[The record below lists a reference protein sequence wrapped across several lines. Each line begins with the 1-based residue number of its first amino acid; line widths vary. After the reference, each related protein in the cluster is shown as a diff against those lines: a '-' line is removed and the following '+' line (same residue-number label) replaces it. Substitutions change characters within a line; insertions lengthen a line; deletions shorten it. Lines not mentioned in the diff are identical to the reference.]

1 MFFLC
6 FLQLWLVLHLY
17 TGICLLVPHLPSR
30 LHHKAYCES
39 YENLCQTLCCSHGIT
54 WFNQRIFGL
63 SQLSSSNH
71 VQIHQGTFR
80 TPQIFTNSF
89 ELTLASVQRVIK
101 MTVQVLPVMIMG
113 AFIPGLR
120 RKYPVH
126 EYISAFLLVL
136 GLILFTLADAQM
148 SPNFSMI
155 GILMISGA
163 LIMDAFL
170 GNLQEAIFT
179 MNPETTQA
187 RKHNKKKLGSS
198 CFVLHLRF
206 L

>member
-1 MFFLC
+1 
-6 FLQLWLVLHLY
+6 
-17 TGICLLVPHLPSR
+17 
-30 LHHKAYCES
+30 
-39 YENLCQTLCCSHGIT
+39 
-54 WFNQRIFGL
+54 
-63 SQLSSSNH
+63 
-71 VQIHQGTFR
+71 
-80 TPQIFTNSF
+80 
-89 ELTLASVQRVIK
+89 
-101 MTVQVLPVMIMG
+101 MIMG

-155 GILMISGA
+155 GIMMITGA

-187 RKHNKKKLGSS
+187 RIRKKKKPGSFRFS
-198 CFVLHLRF
+198 FTVLFCFVSEILVMCLCRWRCF
-206 L
+206 SAQLLLDYRSCSFPWS

>member
-1 MFFLC
+1 
-6 FLQLWLVLHLY
+6 
-17 TGICLLVPHLPSR
+17 
-30 LHHKAYCES
+30 
-39 YENLCQTLCCSHGIT
+39 
-54 WFNQRIFGL
+54 
-63 SQLSSSNH
+63 
-71 VQIHQGTFR
+71 
-80 TPQIFTNSF
+80 
-89 ELTLASVQRVIK
+89 
-101 MTVQVLPVMIMG
+101 MIMG

-155 GILMISGA
+155 GILMITGA

-179 MNPETTQA
+179 MNHETTQA
-187 RKHNKKKLGSS
+187 RKHKKNPVLSGFLIPF
-198 CFVLHLRF
+198 CFVLCLRF
-206 L
+206 LLMYKM